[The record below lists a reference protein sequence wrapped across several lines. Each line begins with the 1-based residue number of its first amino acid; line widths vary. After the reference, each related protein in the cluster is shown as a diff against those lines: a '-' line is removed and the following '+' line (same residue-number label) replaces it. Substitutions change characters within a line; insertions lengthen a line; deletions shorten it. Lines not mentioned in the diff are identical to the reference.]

1 MHIDI
6 EYAENNFDLGDDEE
20 RILMVDDQTYP
31 RRRRINIQMEIE
43 SLRKLN
49 MLHHANHDGK
59 TDVLLIHYRQIHPG

>member
-20 RILMVDDQTYP
+20 RILMADDQTYP
-31 RRRRINIQMEIE
+31 RRRINIQMEIE

-49 MLHHANHDGK
+49 MLHYANYDGK
-59 TDVLLIHYRQIHPG
+59 TDVLF